1 MFDPVRFI
9 FHEWKWEWFD
19 LHRESNIFPF
29 DPLDMFGSGKEHVI
43 QNDMHLYGKGNNINW
58 KTVSS
63 YFAYDENGHMLT
75 TRQKYAPQ
83 EVIRL
88 LVAHL
93 DYHLVVGGDPQIA
106 LEIAEAMFEALPP
119 FFAQCI
125 FCMWLGITGFK
136 LQHFSVKTLVK
147 KFHWVVVPFIY
158 FDFLNMSQLLV
169 LGKVESGGGPIF
181 KVVLEC

>member
-1 MFDPVRFI
+1 
-9 FHEWKWEWFD
+9 
-19 LHRESNIFPF
+19 
-29 DPLDMFGSGKEHVI
+29 MFGSGKEHVI
-43 QNDMHLYGKGNNINW
+43 QNDMHIYGKGNNINW

-106 LEIAEAMFEALPP
+106 SEIAEAMFEALSLFLDNV
-119 FFAQCI
+119 FFVC
-125 FCMWLGITGFK
+125 
-136 LQHFSVKTLVK
+136 
-147 KFHWVVVPFIY
+147 
-158 FDFLNMSQLLV
+158 N
-169 LGKVESGGGPIF
+169 
-181 KVVLEC
+181 

>member
-1 MFDPVRFI
+1 MSESESDLTSTESQI
-9 FHEWKWEWFD
+9 FFLSTPSICLALEKNTWSKMTCIYMERGTTSIERPFLLI
-19 LHRESNIFPF
+19 LHMMKMAICWPQR
-29 DPLDMFGSGKEHVI
+29 L
-43 QNDMHLYGKGNNINW
+43 L
-58 KTVSS
+58 
-63 YFAYDENGHMLT
+63 
-75 TRQKYAPQ
+75 RQKYAPQ

-106 LEIAEAMFEALPP
+106 SGIAEAMFEALPP

-147 KFHWVVVPFIY
+147 KFHWVFVPFIY